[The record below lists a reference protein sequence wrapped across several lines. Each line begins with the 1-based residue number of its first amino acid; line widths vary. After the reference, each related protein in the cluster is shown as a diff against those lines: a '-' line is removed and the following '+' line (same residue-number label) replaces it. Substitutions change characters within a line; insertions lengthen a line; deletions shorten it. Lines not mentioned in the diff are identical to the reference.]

1 MCVCV
6 RAQPLSLVNSMRPMG
21 CSPPG
26 SSVHGILHA
35 RILERVAVPSSRGS
49 SRSRDRTRLSCIAGG
64 FFTAHGILQART
76 LEWGEALTPSRI
88 SSGRAVTGNRSIASR
103 GRLDLSQSCRW
114 PDSSEISTHL
124 LRNSF
129 SKLSQETEAC
139 GVPTDAPRSLSSS
152 VPRWAPGSSLSPG
165 SGLILEFCVRYPLPS
180 APPAGQGV
188 DTTFSCQIHSQE
200 SCGPAAALMTSFCV
214 APSRVQ
220 GHRGRLGSGTAIGID
235 HREP

>member
-1 MCVCV
+1 MTSVSLKGGKQEEKTSTLLLSGAILISGAPWKLPMALLFLGTSSSLCVLVTLCVCALA

-103 GRLDLSQSCRW
+103 GRLDLSQSRQW
-114 PDSSEISTHL
+114 PD
-124 LRNSF
+124 
-129 SKLSQETEAC
+129 
-139 GVPTDAPRSLSSS
+139 
-152 VPRWAPGSSLSPG
+152 
-165 SGLILEFCVRYPLPS
+165 
-180 APPAGQGV
+180 
-188 DTTFSCQIHSQE
+188 
-200 SCGPAAALMTSFCV
+200 
-214 APSRVQ
+214 
-220 GHRGRLGSGTAIGID
+220 
-235 HREP
+235 